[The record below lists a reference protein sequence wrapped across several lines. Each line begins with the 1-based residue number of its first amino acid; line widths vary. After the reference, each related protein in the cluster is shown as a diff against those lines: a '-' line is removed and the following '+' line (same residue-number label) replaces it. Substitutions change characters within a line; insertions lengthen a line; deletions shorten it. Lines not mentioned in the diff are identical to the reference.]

1 MRTNQDYKNDAL
13 KALSGNWAHAV
24 IAAIVMMLLSSLLI
38 SPSYINSYSNALNL
52 GLLVPGYVVYGGG
65 LLIMFILYPL
75 LAGFN
80 NSFRVLYETG
90 DNRLTANTFHLGFS
104 NWLHVSL
111 GMIVCYLYIVLWS
124 LLFVIPGIIK
134 AFSYAMTPYILVEH
148 PEMSI
153 NQAIDE
159 SRRLM
164 KGHKFDYFYLELSFI
179 GWAILS
185 SVFTLG
191 IGFIWLIPYIST
203 SAAAFYNDLKNGE
216 SETPTPERVL

>member
-164 KGHKFDYFYLELSFI
+164 KGHKFDFFYLELSFI
-179 GWAILS
+179 GWVILS

>member
-75 LAGFN
+75 LTGFN